1 LLKLPSASV
10 FPKQQCLHEV
20 FLDMICAVSLI
31 LLLIVFYVFVFLWRP
46 FRLTPRTVAEL
57 IAAVERVDALEL
69 DGLLDETKEQNLQTG
84 SSAARFQR
92 AQRSRARLLFEYL
105 QRMSFNSLLILS
117 WSYAEQERVLSPGM
131 PPDEETIRAVEEL
144 IRAGTELRIYAIV
157 ALAKLSWRLL
167 LDGLRIA
174 TLRRIAGLRYAAKID
189 GLDAHGR
196 LATAAAR
203 LGATE
208 GSEALQRLAV
218 LLRDSSS

>member
-1 LLKLPSASV
+1 
-10 FPKQQCLHEV
+10 
-20 FLDMICAVSLI
+20 MICAVSLI
-31 LLLIVFYVFVFLWRP
+31 LLLIVFYVSVFLWRP

-69 DGLLDETKEQNLQTG
+69 DGLLHETKEQNLRT
-84 SSAARFQR
+84 SSSVVRFR
-92 AQRSRARLLFEYL
+92 IAQRSRARLLFEYL
-105 QRMSFNSLLILS
+105 QRMSFNSLLIIS
-117 WSYAEQERVLSPGM
+117 WSYEEQERVLSPGM
-131 PPDEETIRAVEEL
+131 PRDEENILAVEDL

-167 LDGLRIA
+167 LDGLRIVP
-174 TLRRIAGLRYAAKID
+174 LRRIARLRYAAKID

-196 LATAAAR
+196 FATATAK

-218 LLRDSSS
+218 LLRGSSS